1 MRNDLNRRDDDQD
14 RPRRGSESNAPLA
27 DREVP
32 LAGNTTTDLI
42 NRWLD
47 GEAPEP
53 SSMRG
58 DAVRH
63 IEFWRRIGEET
74 DRRRHAE
81 TPAHVPAQI
90 MRAITESVVAPVVA
104 LPWYRRSFE
113 MSAFTLVVG
122 GAALIAAGMLVA
134 SMAR

>member
-1 MRNDLNRRDDDQD
+1 MRNDLNRRDDDD
-14 RPRRGSESNAPLA
+14 RPRRGPESNAPLA

-47 GEAPEP
+47 GELPEP

-58 DAVRH
+58 DATRH

-74 DRRRHAE
+74 DRRRHTA
-81 TPAHVPAQI
+81 TPAHVSAQI
-90 MRAITESVVAPVVA
+90 MLAIQENAAPALSVVA
-104 LPWYRRSFE
+104 PWYRRSIE
-113 MSAFTLVVG
+113 MSTFTVIVG
-122 GAALIAAGMLVA
+122 GAALVAAGMLVA
-134 SMAR
+134 SMIR